1 VGGKLWT
8 EEELAELWQLTA
20 EEFAKKH
27 PERTLDSIGAQ
38 RRRRSRQARVI
49 GGSEATVPLTEQV
62 RKALAG
68 GALTIE
74 ALADAVDRSPRAVQE
89 AVDELRRQHY
99 EVNLRDGEVVLD
111 RQYRASDLVLD
122 LTGYYRD
129 ALRVGIISCT
139 HFGNRYR
146 QLAALTTFYRV
157 CEKEGVHV
165 VIMSGDLTD
174 GLGMYKGQ
182 EFDQYAHGAD
192 EQVEVAVAEYPQ
204 SHITT
209 MVIGGNHDY
218 SFQRRSGTNVVRRI
232 CGRRADLTYCGM
244 LAANFLVG
252 DQVRV
257 RVMHAR
263 GGVPY
268 ARSYRGQKS
277 NEAMGRGD
285 NVPQVFCIGGLH
297 VVDYVP
303 YLNVHTFLA
312 GCFQGQT
319 PYLQEKGLFPDI
331 GGWIATM
338 NLGDDGS
345 LNRCLLEWVAF
356 EERREFAEG
365 PAGGS
370 GGGGAAGA

>member
-1 VGGKLWT
+1 MGGRAWT
-8 EEELAELWQLTA
+8 EEELSELWQLTD

-89 AVDELRRQHY
+89 AVEELRRQHY

-146 QLAALTTFYRV
+146 QLGALSTFYQV
-157 CEKEGVHV
+157 CERDGVDI
-165 VIMSGDLTD
+165 VIMAGDLTD

-192 EQVEVAVAEYPQ
+192 EQVAATAAEYPR
-204 SHITT
+204 SSVKT

-232 CGRRADLTYCGM
+232 CEQRPDLEYCGM
-244 LAANFLVG
+244 LAANYLLG

-277 NEAMGRGD
+277 NEALGRGVG
-285 NVPQVFCIGGLH
+285 VPQILAIGGMH

-303 YLNVHTFLA
+303 YLAVHTFLC

-356 EERREFAEG
+356 EEQREFG
-365 PAGGS
+365 NGS
-370 GGGGAAGA
+370 GASGTVAV